1 MRHQKLPTPARR
13 GRLIE
18 ATLATLAGALL
29 VFFVNWSVPEE
40 TPKPTTPAEKIEE
53 EDDISASYNAPL
65 PADPL
70 APLPQPT
77 TGPGSTVPI
86 GTQRPK
92 TSTPT
97 PKAAPRE
104 GDRRLLY
111 AQAATPAPAAPQPD
125 SAIDPSN
132 PLALPQSAGG
142 APTLADLLSPSVDL
156 SDPSQRARVVAQ
168 MQATE
173 QKQKADA
180 LAKAQQAGLKPKIVR
195 PDGTVME
202 LMRFQGD
209 QPVYAITHN
218 ANAAIST
225 GANQLS
231 AAPYSATGSGVTVGV
246 WDGGAVRSTHQEF
259 GARVTVKDG
268 ATLLDHSTHVGG
280 TIAAAG
286 IVAAAKGMAPVANID
301 SYEWN
306 SDKSEMTARGAS
318 YPGEPG
324 TIYLSNHSYGY
335 IAGWTYTGY
344 SSPKWNW
351 YGSGTTAAGT
361 ETDFGIYDTNSRD
374 TDSLAASLP
383 YFLMFRSAGNDR
395 ADNPVAGDS
404 VSLSTSTSS
413 SSAVTYDPAKH
424 PGGDGSYKSGYDS
437 ISFDAVAKNIV
448 TVGAVSDA
456 VANGV
461 RDTSKAAMTYFSSW
475 GPTDDGRIK
484 PDLVA
489 NGDELYSA
497 LSTSNTAYGTM
508 SGTSMASPNATG
520 TAALLVELYGKLFPG
535 QAMRAST
542 LKGLLIN
549 TADDLGTPGPDYQT
563 GWGLINAKAAADAL
577 EAFHDQSNAVV
588 VEDRVS
594 TGDTTRSFTFSWDGV
609 SPIRVTLCW
618 TDPAGTATTTSELHT
633 ARVLNNLD
641 LTLTDATGEP
651 HQPYVMPYVGTW
663 TAANL
668 SAAAVTGKNNVD
680 NVEQVYLANPGT
692 AGAYTA
698 TVTCDGAL
706 TNGAQN
712 FSLIITGGIDAAR
725 ATAPT
730 ITSITPDSG
739 SGNGAVLTVK
749 GSGFS
754 LGAKVKLARSGQSD
768 VEGYGLEVV
777 HDAIKGRLNL
787 ASAPAGVWDVVVT
800 NPNGKSATLAG
811 AFTVTGSL
819 WAETFEGD
827 VSAWTQGAS
836 VGYYSS
842 WTLSS
847 DASHSTTHAVFT
859 SVPQARNVED
869 LYSPAIAVPAGSSGM
884 RLTFWQY
891 YAFQS
896 GRDGGVLELSLNGG
910 STWFDVTASGSG
922 ASFANGGYNTTLSN
936 SGPAYAVNPLAGRR
950 AWSGSTSGFTQVS
963 IDLTDSAK
971 YAGQTLQLRWR
982 LASDQTFTPGGGWY
996 IDDIALAGTVAAA
1009 NLAPTIVSAAVA
1021 TPETVTETTAV
1032 LSVEADD
1039 DGGEDALTYTWAA
1052 TGEYYKSVQFSDN
1065 GRNSAKTTTATF
1077 LKAGTYTLTVSVRD
1091 AANLATSSVVEVTV
1105 GQTPTKIVVSPAR
1118 ALLGQGTTQQFT
1130 AVQLDQFD
1138 DAMETQPDLTWSASG
1153 GGTIDDDGLFTA
1165 GTTLGGPF
1173 TITASEP
1180 SGGGATATVQ
1190 VWNPLPAM
1198 TGSYRT
1204 LILRDGISIGV
1215 LTVKVAAGGAV
1226 TGKITTAEGSFSFKG
1241 TLASSGV
1248 FTFSTT
1254 SKKLGTIS
1262 IDLSGTLSGD
1272 YAQLQGTVT
1281 LNGEALDL
1289 SSSARLATAE
1299 EAGLAAGRYTFTFSP
1314 DNNLAAT
1321 PQGYGWSVA
1330 TLNKSGTFLL
1340 TGTLA
1345 DGAKLS
1351 LGTGLRLDGTVLVY
1365 VAPRKAASG
1374 LAGVLGPAAA
1384 PAAFAGGLVWE
1395 KLATSSGAYA
1405 LGFTAGVAATGYRYT
1420 APASG
1425 STILEYPVAESAWL
1439 TLADGGLREFSE
1451 IQLTGSPLE
1460 KVFQLSL
1467 TSSSLRLLKLNAF
1480 TRSNGLFRGALAP
1493 VGGTSRAFSGVLLQG
1508 ANEGRGF
1515 FLGAAASGAVQYLP
1529 AN

>member
-1 MRHQKLPTPARR
+1 MRHQKLPTSGHRR
-13 GRLIE
+13 WLIE
-18 ATLATLAGALL
+18 TTLSTMAGALL
-29 VFFVNWSVPEE
+29 VFFVSWSAPNE
-40 TPKPTTPAEKIEE
+40 TPKPAAPASVTE
-53 EDDISASYNAPL
+53 EDEDISAENGSSSS
-65 PADPL
+65 PADSLPH
-70 APLPQPT
+70 LPQPT
-77 TGPGSTVPI
+77 TGPSTILPI

-92 TSTPT
+92 TGTPA
-97 PKAAPRE
+97 PKAAPRI
-104 GDRRLLY
+104 GDGRLLY
-111 AQAATPAPAAPQPD
+111 AQAAVPTPSQDPA
-125 SAIDPSN
+125 N
-132 PLALPQSAGG
+132 PLAQPQSTA
-142 APTLADLLSPSVDL
+142 APVSLADLLSPGIDL

-168 MQATE
+168 MRATE
-173 QKQKADA
+173 QKQKTDA

-225 GANQLS
+225 GANQL
-231 AAPYSATGSGVTVGV
+231 AAVPYSATGSGVTVGV

-268 ATLLDHSTHVGG
+268 ASPLDHSTHVGG
-280 TIAAAG
+280 TIAASG
-286 IVAAAKGMAPVANID
+286 VVAAAKGMAPVANID

-361 ETDFGIYDTNSRD
+361 ETDFGVYDTNSRD

-395 ADNPVAGDS
+395 ADNPATGDS

-413 SSAVTYDPAKH
+413 SSAVAYDPAKH
-424 PGGDGSYKSGYDS
+424 PGGDGSYKGGYDS

-461 RDTSKAAMTYFSSW
+461 RDPVKAAMTYFSSW

-497 LSTSNTAYGTM
+497 LATSNTAYGTM

-520 TAALLVELYGKLFPG
+520 TAALLVELFGKLFPG
-535 QAMRAST
+535 QALRAST

-549 TADDLGTPGPDYQT
+549 TADDLGTAGPDYQT

-588 VEDRVS
+588 VEDRIS
-594 TGDTTRSFTFSWDGV
+594 TGDTTRNFSFSWDGA

-641 LTLTDATGEP
+641 LTLTDANGQP

-663 TAANL
+663 TTANL

-680 NVEQVYLANPGT
+680 NVEQVYLANPGV
-692 AGAYTA
+692 AGTYTA
-698 TVTCDGAL
+698 TVTCDGVL

-712 FSLIITGGIDAAR
+712 FSLIVTGGVDTAR
-725 ATAPT
+725 ASVPT
-730 ITSITPDSG
+730 ITEVTPDSG

-749 GSGFS
+749 GSSFA
-754 LGAKVKLARSGQSD
+754 LGATVKLARSGQAD
-768 VEGYGLEVV
+768 VPAYGLEVV

-827 VSAWTQGAS
+827 VSEWTQGAS
-836 VGYYSS
+836 VGNYSY
-842 WTLSS
+842 WALSS
-847 DASHSTTHAVFT
+847 DASHSTAHAVFT

-869 LYSPAIAVPAGSSGM
+869 LYSPAVPVPAGSSGM
-884 RLTFWQY
+884 RLTFWHY

-896 GRDGGVLELSLNGG
+896 GRDGGVLELSLDGG
-910 STWFDVTASGSG
+910 NSWFDVTASGSG
-922 ASFANGGYNTTLSN
+922 ASFANGGYNTTLST
-936 SGPAYAVNPLAGRR
+936 SGPAYTANPLAGRR

-963 IDLTDSAK
+963 IDLTDSSK
-971 YAGQTLQLRWR
+971 YAGQTLRLRWR
-982 LASDQTFTPGGGWY
+982 LASDQTFTAGGGWY

-1009 NLAPTIVSAAVA
+1009 NLAPTIVSAAAA
-1021 TPETVTETTAV
+1021 TPETVTGNAAV

-1039 DGGEDALTYTWAA
+1039 DSGEAGLTYTWAA

-1077 LKAGTYTLTVSVRD
+1077 LKAGTYTLMVSVRD

-1105 GQTPTKIVVSPAR
+1105 EQTSTKMELSPSNT
-1118 ALLGQGTTQQFT
+1118 LLGQGATLQFA
-1130 AVQLDQFD
+1130 AVLLDQFD
-1138 DAMETQPDLTWSASG
+1138 DAMATQPDITWSASG
-1153 GGTIDDDGLFTA
+1153 GGTIDTDGLFTA

-1173 TITASEP
+1173 TITASES
-1180 SGGGATATVQ
+1180 SGKNATATVQ
-1190 VWNPLPAM
+1190 VWNPLPTMA
-1198 TGSYRT
+1198 GSYRT
-1204 LILRDGISIGV
+1204 LLLRDGVGIGV
-1215 LTVKVAAGGAV
+1215 LTVKVAAGGTV
-1226 TGKITTAEGSFSFKG
+1226 TGKITTVDGSLSFKG
-1241 TLASSGV
+1241 NLASSGI
-1248 FTFSTT
+1248 FTFNTHH
-1254 SKKLGTIS
+1254 KKLGTIS
-1262 IDLSGTLSGD
+1262 IDLNGTLTGNS
-1272 YAQLQGTVT
+1272 AQLQGTVS
-1281 LNGEALDL
+1281 LNGETLKLA
-1289 SSSARLATAE
+1289 SSARLATAAE
-1299 EAGLAAGRYTFTFSP
+1299 VGLAAGRYTFTFLP
-1314 DNNLAAT
+1314 DNNLSAT

-1330 TLNKSGTFLL
+1330 SLNKSGTFQLS
-1340 TGTLA
+1340 GTLA
-1345 DGAKLS
+1345 DGTKLS

-1365 VAPRKAASG
+1365 VTPRKTASG
-1374 LAGVLGPAAA
+1374 LAGILIPAAA
-1384 PAAFAGGLVWE
+1384 PASFAGGLVWE
-1395 KLATSSGAYA
+1395 KLATSSGPYA
-1405 LGFTAGVAATGYRYT
+1405 LGFSAGVTASGYRYT
-1420 APASG
+1420 VPDSG
-1425 STILEYPVAESAWL
+1425 STILDYPISESAWL
-1439 TLADGGLREFSE
+1439 TLANGGLRDFSE
-1451 IQLTGSPLE
+1451 IQLTGTPIE
-1460 KVFQLSL
+1460 KAFKLSL
-1467 TSSSLRLLKLNAF
+1467 DASSLRLLKLGAF
-1480 TRSNGLFRGALAP
+1480 NRSNGLFRGSLAP
-1493 VGGTSRAFSGVLLQG
+1493 AGGTTRAFSGVLLQG